1 MNEVQKEINNAYK
14 MISTIAVSGEADD
27 TIADCTRALRCAFKL
42 AEDKP
47 EEDKEG

>member
-14 MISTIAVSGEADD
+14 ILSAISVNGDAVDAVAACKMS
-27 TIADCTRALRCAFKL
+27 LRCAFKK

>member
-1 MNEVQKEINNAYK
+1 MNKVQKEINNAYK
-14 MISTIAVSGEADD
+14 MISTISVSGDAVDA
-27 TIADCTRALRCAFKL
+27 IAACKMSLRCAFKL